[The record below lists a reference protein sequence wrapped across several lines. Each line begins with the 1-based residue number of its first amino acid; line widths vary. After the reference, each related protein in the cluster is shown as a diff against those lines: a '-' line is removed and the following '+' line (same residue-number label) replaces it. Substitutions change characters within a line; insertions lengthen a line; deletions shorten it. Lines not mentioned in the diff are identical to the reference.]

1 MYKPQTFIKVKGKL
15 IQLGYDKYTQS
26 AYLHCEED
34 MIALNNKFQN
44 LVGYGFI
51 QYLKELMAENPA
63 CKIRWDEDTI
73 AKMSSMMNMEAK
85 LIRDIVEYCIKEL
98 KILKKVHTWRELE
111 RTNEFYLIYPDFME
125 ELIMLE
131 SKKIHEESEIRRNA
145 NLKEDGIKYE
155 RKIAYRKRLVQE
167 IRDVLIYTPEIK
179 KNANMF
185 YPNMNVDELWEQ
197 FVQMCEDQYY
207 RWHAE
212 LTHDNYAQVFYTYLN
227 KITAKIVIPKD

>member
-1 MYKPQTFIKVKGKL
+1 MKRVP
-15 IQLGYDKYTQS
+15 
-26 AYLHCEED
+26 
-34 MIALNNKFQN
+34 
-44 LVGYGFI
+44 
-51 QYLKELMAENPA
+51 
-63 CKIRWDEDTI
+63 IRY
-73 AKMSSMMNMEAK
+73 
-85 LIRDIVEYCIKEL
+85 R
-98 KILKKVHTWRELE
+98 
-111 RTNEFYLIYPDFME
+111 
-125 ELIMLE
+125 
-131 SKKIHEESEIRRNA
+131 RRNRKRKRS
-145 NLKEDGIKYE
+145 NYEKLVEGWLKEDGIKYE